1 MEHSSGLIQSTPPTD
16 FWDFHTHQRG
26 SFALYSCDLLREEVP
41 SKADCPYLSVGLHPW
56 SLPRDVSSPTVEI
69 ALDQLNKLAREGRI
83 VAVGEVGWDAH
94 SPAAMDY
101 QQQLV
106 EAQWQIAEENRL
118 PMVLHVVKR
127 WQELEYFIRRSH
139 PTIPLIVHGFRGK
152 APLAQRLLQLG
163 VWLSFGQY
171 YNRESLCEAWKAGR
185 LLLETDDSS
194 LSIEAIYRAVAED
207 LGIDLSL
214 LRDRLTGVAHQL
226 FRVEKLS

>member
-1 MEHSSGLIQSTPPTD
+1 MEHSSGLIQSIPPTD
-16 FWDFHTHQRG
+16 FWDFHTHQGRR
-26 SFALYSCDLLREEVP
+26 FALCSCDLLREEVP
-41 SKADCPYLSVGLHPW
+41 PIANCSYLSVGLHPW
-56 SLPRDVSSPTVEI
+56 SLPREVSSPTVEI
-69 ALDQLNKLAREGRI
+69 ALDQLNKLAWEGRI
-83 VAVGEVGWDAH
+83 VAVGEAGWDAH

-127 WQELEYFIRRSH
+127 WQELEYFIRRSR
-139 PTIPLIVHGFRGK
+139 PTNPLIVHGFRGK

-163 VWLSFGQY
+163 VWLSFGRY

-194 LSIEAIYRAVAED
+194 LPIASIYQAVAED

-214 LRDRLTGVAHQL
+214 LRDRLTGIAHQL
-226 FRVEKLS
+226 FRVENLS

>member
-1 MEHSSGLIQSTPPTD
+1 MELSSALIQSNSSMD
-16 FWDFHTHQRG
+16 FWDFHSHQRG
-26 SFALYSCDLLREEVP
+26 RFALCSCDLLREEVP
-41 SKADCPYLSVGLHPW
+41 PIADCPYLSVGLHPW
-56 SLPRDVSSPTVEI
+56 SLPLEVSSPTVEM
-69 ALDQLNKLAREGRI
+69 ALEQLNKLAREGRI
-83 VAVGEVGWDAH
+83 VAVGEAGWDAH

-163 VWLSFGQY
+163 VWLSFGRY
-171 YNRESLCEAWKAGR
+171 YNRESLYEAWKAGR

>member
-1 MEHSSGLIQSTPPTD
+1 MEYSSGLTRPNSSMD
-16 FWDFHTHQRG
+16 FWDFHSHQRG
-26 SFALYSCDLLREEVP
+26 RYALCSCDLLREEVP
-41 SKADCPYLSVGLHPW
+41 PIADCLYLSVGLHPW
-56 SLPRDVSSPTVEI
+56 SLPREVSSPTVEM
-69 ALDQLNKLAREGRI
+69 ALEQLNKLAQEGRI
-83 VAVGEVGWDAH
+83 VAVGEAGWDAL
-94 SPAAMDY
+94 SSAAMDY

-118 PMVLHVVKR
+118 PMILHVVKR

-163 VWLSFGQY
+163 VWLSFGRY

-194 LSIEAIYRAVAED
+194 LPIVSIYRAVAED

-214 LRDRLTGVAHQL
+214 LCDRLTGVAHQL
-226 FRVEKLS
+226 FRAGSFS

>member
-1 MEHSSGLIQSTPPTD
+1 MEHSSALIQPTPPTD
-16 FWDFHTHQRG
+16 FWDFHSHQRG
-26 SFALYSCDLLREEVP
+26 RFALCCCDLLREEVP
-41 SKADCPYLSVGLHPW
+41 PIADCPYLSVGLHPW
-56 SLPRDVSSPTVEI
+56 SLPLEVSSPTVEM
-69 ALDQLNKLAREGRI
+69 ALEQLNKLAREGRI
-83 VAVGEVGWDAH
+83 VAVGEAGWDAH

-163 VWLSFGQY
+163 VWLSFGRY
-171 YNRESLCEAWKAGR
+171 YNRESLYEAWKAGR

>member
-1 MEHSSGLIQSTPPTD
+1 MD

-26 SFALYSCDLLREEVP
+26 SFSLCSCDLLREEVP
-41 SKADCPYLSVGLHPW
+41 PIADCPYLSVGLHPW
-56 SLPRDVSSPTVEI
+56 SLPEDVSSPPVEV
-69 ALDQLNKLAREGRI
+69 ALGQLNKLAQEGRI
-83 VAVGEVGWDAH
+83 VAVGEAGWDAH
-94 SPAAMDY
+94 SSAAMDY

-118 PMVLHVVKR
+118 PMILHVVKR
-127 WQELEYFIRRSH
+127 WQELEYFIRSSH

-171 YNRESLCEAWKAGR
+171 YNRESLCEAWKVGR

-194 LSIEAIYRAVAED
+194 LPIASIYQAVAED
-207 LGIDLSL
+207 LEIDLSL
-214 LRDRLTGVAHQL
+214 LCDRLTGVAHQL
-226 FRVEKLS
+226 FRAGSLS

>member
-1 MEHSSGLIQSTPPTD
+1 MD

-26 SFALYSCDLLREEVP
+26 SFALCSCDLLREEVP
-41 SKADCPYLSVGLHPW
+41 LIADCPYLSVGLHPW
-56 SLPRDVSSPTVEI
+56 SLPKEVSSPTVEV
-69 ALDQLNKLAREGRI
+69 ALDQLNKLAQEGRI
-83 VAVGEVGWDAH
+83 VAVGEAGWDAH
-94 SPAAMDY
+94 SLAAMDY

-118 PMVLHVVKR
+118 PMILHVVKR
-127 WQELEYFIRRSH
+127 WQELEYFIHRSR
-139 PTIPLIVHGFRGK
+139 PTVPLIVHGFRGK

-194 LSIEAIYRAVAED
+194 LPIASIYQAVAED

-214 LRDRLTGVAHQL
+214 LRDRLTGIAHQL

>member
-1 MEHSSGLIQSTPPTD
+1 MD

-26 SFALYSCDLLREEVP
+26 SFALCSCDLLREEVP
-41 SKADCPYLSVGLHPW
+41 PIADCPYLSVGLHPW
-56 SLPRDVSSPTVEI
+56 SLPKEVSSPPVEV
-69 ALDQLNKLAREGRI
+69 ALDQLNKLAQEGRI
-83 VAVGEVGWDAH
+83 VAVGEAGWDAH

-118 PMVLHVVKR
+118 PMILHVVKR
-127 WQELEYFIRRSH
+127 WQELEYFIHRSR
-139 PTIPLIVHGFRGK
+139 PTVPLIVHGFRGK

-171 YNRESLCEAWKAGR
+171 YNRESLCEAWKVGR

-194 LSIEAIYRAVAED
+194 LPIASIYQAVAED

-214 LRDRLTGVAHQL
+214 LRDRLTGIAHQL

>member
-1 MEHSSGLIQSTPPTD
+1 MD
-16 FWDFHTHQRG
+16 FWDFHSHQRRR
-26 SFALYSCDLLREEVP
+26 FALCSCDLLREEVP

-56 SLPRDVSSPTVEI
+56 FLPKEVSSPPVEV
-69 ALDQLNKLAREGRI
+69 ALDQLNKLAQEGRI
-83 VAVGEVGWDAH
+83 VAVGEAGWDAL
-94 SPAAMDY
+94 SSAAMDY

-118 PMVLHVVKR
+118 PMILHVVKR
-127 WQELEYFIRRSH
+127 WQELEYFIRRSR
-139 PTIPLIVHGFRGK
+139 PTVPLIVHGFRGK

-171 YNRESLCEAWKAGR
+171 YNRESLCEAWKVGR

-194 LSIEAIYRAVAED
+194 LPIASIYQAVAED

-214 LRDRLTGVAHQL
+214 LRDRLTGIAHQL
-226 FRVEKLS
+226 FRVEKLP

>member
-1 MEHSSGLIQSTPPTD
+1 MD

-26 SFALYSCDLLREEVP
+26 SFALCSCDLLREEVP
-41 SKADCPYLSVGLHPW
+41 LIADCPYLSVGLHPW
-56 SLPRDVSSPTVEI
+56 SLPKEVSSPTVEV
-69 ALDQLNKLAREGRI
+69 ALDQLNKLAQEGRI
-83 VAVGEVGWDAH
+83 VAVGEAGWDAH

-118 PMVLHVVKR
+118 PMILHVVKR
-127 WQELEYFIRRSH
+127 WQELEYFIRRSR
-139 PTIPLIVHGFRGK
+139 PTVPLIVHGFRGK
-152 APLAQRLLQLG
+152 APLAQRLLHLG
-163 VWLSFGQY
+163 VWLSLGRY

-194 LSIEAIYRAVAED
+194 LPIASIYQAVAED

-214 LRDRLTGVAHQL
+214 LRDRLTGIAHQL
-226 FRVEKLS
+226 FRVENLS